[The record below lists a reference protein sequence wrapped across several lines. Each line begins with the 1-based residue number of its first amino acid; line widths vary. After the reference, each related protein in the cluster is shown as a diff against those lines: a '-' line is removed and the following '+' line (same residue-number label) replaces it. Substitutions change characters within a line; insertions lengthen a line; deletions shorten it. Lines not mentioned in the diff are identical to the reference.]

1 MKRLLIVDDDPTFR
15 LAIRAAVEGTGSFE
29 IVGEA
34 ATGREAIELVSALLP
49 DVVVMDY
56 AMPVMDGGQ
65 ASHEIYRR
73 WPWIRVVM
81 LTGSV
86 FEHDAEAEIGEHV
99 SMLLTKDMFD
109 PSTLTHALL
118 GS

>member
-1 MKRLLIVDDDPTFR
+1 MRRLLIVDGDPLFR
-15 LAIRAAVEGTGSFE
+15 LLVRGAADAHGGFE

-34 ATGREAIELVSALLP
+34 ETGLEAIGLVGTLLP

-56 AMPVMDGGQ
+56 AMPVMDGRE
-65 ASHEIYRR
+65 AAIAIERH

-86 FEHDAEAEIGEHV
+86 FDRDERAELASHV
-99 SMLLTKDMFD
+99 SLLLSKERLD
-109 PSTLTHALL
+109 PSQLSHALD
-118 GS
+118 